1 MKNKSLLFLS
11 LGLGICS
18 GTMLINRFVA
28 PIPDWLAIVLMI
40 LAVASLVIH
49 FVRNKRDTK

>member
-1 MKNKSLLFLS
+1 MKKKSLLFLS

-18 GTMLINRFVA
+18 GTTLINRFVV
-28 PIPDWLAIVLMI
+28 PIPDWLAIILMI

-49 FVRNKRDTK
+49 FVRNRKDTE